1 MPSAAVTVVVLAG
14 GRSSRFGG
22 DKLAAPLRGT
32 TVLDHLLDALP
43 PHWPVV
49 VVGAPRA
56 VGRDVTWTRE
66 EPPGTGPLAAV
77 LAGVAAARTDL
88 VAVVAGDMPDAAP
101 ALARLVDVLTGAG
114 PQVEAAIAVDDEGTP
129 NPLLAAYRTGAVR
142 TTTPDDPRGAPARS
156 LLRLA
161 HVEVAVP
168 GAAARDV
175 DTPDDLGAL
184 GDGR

>member
-1 MPSAAVTVVVLAG
+1 M
-14 GRSSRFGG
+14 
-22 DKLAAPLRGT
+22 
-32 TVLDHLLDALP
+32 
-43 PHWPVV
+43 
-49 VVGAPRA
+49 
-56 VGRDVTWTRE
+56 
-66 EPPGTGPLAAV
+66 
-77 LAGVAAARTDL
+77 LAGVAAARTEL

-129 NPLLAAYRTGAVR
+129 NPLLAAYRTGAVLAAA
-142 TTTPDDPRGAPARS
+142 PADPSGAAARS

-175 DTPDDLGAL
+175 DTPDDLDAL